1 MIFRF
6 MANRLAPLLNRMV
19 SQNQGAFI
27 RGRCIHDN
35 FILVQQTLRLLHR
48 QGDPRILLKLDISKA
63 FDSVSW
69 ALILEVLTRL
79 GFGLTWRNMVCNL
92 LSSAT
97 TRVLLNGN
105 PGEVIKHHRGLRQGD
120 PISPMLFIIV
130 MDTLNN
136 LFMKASSTGLLLPL

>member
-19 SQNQGAFI
+19 SQNQSAFI

-63 FDSVSW
+63 FDSSLGLFSWRFSLTW
-69 ALILEVLTRL
+69 AL
-79 GFGLTWRNMVCNL
+79 GS
-92 LSSAT
+92 SSAIWFAIYS
-97 TRVLLNGN
+97 LQ
-105 PGEVIKHHRGLRQGD
+105 PLRE
-120 PISPMLFIIV
+120 SC
-130 MDTLNN
+130 
-136 LFMKASSTGLLLPL
+136 